1 MSVNAPSAIAL
12 SRQNLPLFKET
23 GKGALRGGYILK
35 DGGANPD
42 VILIA
47 TGSEVEL
54 AMNAA
59 EELGKENISARV
71 VSMPCVELFEEQD
84 AAYRESVPVSY
95 THLDVYK
102 RQYLY
107 GGGKYHSR

>member
-1 MSVNAPSAIAL
+1 MSVNAPSAIAP
-12 SRQNLPLFKET
+12 SRQNPPLFKET

-59 EELGKENISARV
+59 EELLE
-71 VSMPCVELFEEQD
+71 
-84 AAYRESVPVSY
+84 
-95 THLDVYK
+95 K
-102 RQYLY
+102 RT
-107 GGGKYHSR
+107 SRRA

>member
-1 MSVNAPSAIAL
+1 M
-12 SRQNLPLFKET
+12 
-23 GKGALRGGYILK
+23 K

-84 AAYRESVPVSY
+84 AAYRESVLPKSIRARVAVEAATSFGWAKFVG
-95 THLDVYK
+95 LD
-102 RQYLY
+102 
-107 GGGKYHSR
+107 GGYVTIDHFGASRCV